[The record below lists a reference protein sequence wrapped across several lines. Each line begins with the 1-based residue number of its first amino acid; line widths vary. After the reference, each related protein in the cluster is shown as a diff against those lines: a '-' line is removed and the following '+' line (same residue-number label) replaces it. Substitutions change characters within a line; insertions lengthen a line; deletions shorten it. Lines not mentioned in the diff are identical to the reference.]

1 MIDWEKRGNPVA
13 TAANPAAIPIAL
25 LLFMV
30 RSGYVFDNLGQV
42 KLSRQ

>member
-1 MIDWEKRGNPVA
+1 VNPVA

-25 LLFMV
+25 LV
-30 RSGYVFDNLGQV
+30 CISRSGYVFDKFDQV